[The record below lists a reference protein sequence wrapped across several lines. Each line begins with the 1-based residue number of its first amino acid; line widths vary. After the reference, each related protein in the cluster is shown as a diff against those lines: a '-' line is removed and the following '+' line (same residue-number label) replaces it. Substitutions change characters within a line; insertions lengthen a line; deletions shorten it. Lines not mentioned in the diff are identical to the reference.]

1 MSTPAPPAGA
11 DTGTAAGPRP
21 PGGPGPGA
29 GTRSRSEPAVGAGSA
44 DGAGVADGAAPA
56 WRRLAR
62 RIGAA
67 QPGAAGPPPEPVAG
81 TGPSG
86 LHRVGAHF
94 VIAPGTAPAGAA
106 ATGAAPDGLPAGLTT
121 ALARLR
127 PSPQSL
133 VLLAAAPDAATVLLG
148 RLPELT
154 RAAADR
160 GATTLVL
167 AASGLA
173 AAPEYGRRPAEQLA
187 ELAGLS
193 VVAPDGMVT
202 LRPDGTL
209 LTTGTAGGVAASWWL
224 CPPAGAV
231 RALGPAWPPAEPAGP
246 AAATV
251 TAAPAPAADVATAAD
266 TEPLLEPTAPAAP
279 PAAETP
285 AGGRPST
292 EASPAAPPAATPP
305 EVPTAGAPVAEAP
318 VAPEPEPEP
327 EPEAP
332 ARLVPSAP
340 TAPGV
345 PAVPS
350 AGHTTEATP
359 QTPGPAVPDATGQP
373 GPDGLLATALPNGFW
388 VRSGSA
394 ALSAPAPLHRATT
407 TDNTVILVVGRPGG
421 PLPTTRQLAAV
432 VRRLLPPAPE
442 ELLLSAPWSGIGALT
457 GLAAELAA
465 ELDRDVRA
473 AVGLPMRTAGG
484 HSSRLLDTDG
494 RATWEPW
501 LIELTASAGTRR
513 VVASAWRSAPAG
525 LLQCGPAV
533 FETAVPG
540 WRLEAVPA
548 GLWLRPADPGPYREP
563 RLLDPDPA
571 RPRLL
576 VGAGEQPVPAEVLA
590 GVDSLLAALAQPGAA
605 EPALVVNGVPRHRTA
620 APGRVLGPAADPA
633 GPASEPVTAEPAGEH
648 PVTAEPSG
656 THPDERPDQRPD
668 QRPDE
673 RPDEPSAQPRPLV
686 AGSATAPDP
695 TALATE
701 RTAFRALLG
710 SHFQR
715 CASHADQVATRLPAL
730 RSIAREDLKC
740 DLAAV
745 YLHHCDSGVPVTR
758 AELVKAAR
766 RSDPGAPAAYL
777 ACLGS
782 GLRRLPSHH
791 GAVLLGAHAG
801 APELRHYRP
810 GTLLTE
816 PAPVVGVPAHDVELG
831 TPVEFAVWSVT
842 GRRTSVFAEDGE
854 PEVVFPPGSRFSVLE
869 VIPAQD
875 GLPARVL
882 LREDGLPASRPR
894 AGSGLP
900 DRRDEHARMRL
911 LAWLARRDVLT
922 PQERRAPDRPDRLH
936 LTPGVAAL

>member
-11 DTGTAAGPRP
+11 DTGTAAGP
-21 PGGPGPGA
+21 GPGAA

-44 DGAGVADGAAPA
+44 DAAGVAGGAAPA

-62 RIGAA
+62 RIGGA
-67 QPGAAGPPPEPVAG
+67 QPGAAGPPSEPAAG

-106 ATGAAPDGLPAGLTT
+106 ATGAAPDEAPGGLPAGLTT

-173 AAPEYGRRPAEQLA
+173 AAPAYGRRPAEQLA

-231 RALGPAWPPAEPAGP
+231 QALGPAWPPAEPAGP

-251 TAAPAPAADVATAAD
+251 TAAPAADVATAAD
-266 TEPLLEPTAPAAP
+266 VEPLLEPTAPTA
-279 PAAETP
+279 PAAVETP
-285 AGGRPST
+285 ATGRPPA
-292 EASPAAPPAATPP
+292 EASPASPPAPPAATPP
-305 EVPTAGAPVAEAP
+305 EAPGAPAAGAP
-318 VAPEPEPEP
+318 VAPEPT
-327 EPEAP
+327 PEAP
-332 ARLVPSAP
+332 VRLAP
-340 TAPGV
+340 AAPPAPGA
-345 PAVPS
+345 PAVPA

-359 QTPGPAVPDATGQP
+359 PAPGPAVPDAAGQP

-388 VRSGSA
+388 IRSGSA
-394 ALSAPAPLHRATT
+394 GLAGPAPLQRATT

-432 VRRLLPPAPE
+432 VRRLLPPAPA
-442 ELLLSAPWSGIGALT
+442 ELLLSAPWSGVGALT

-484 HSSRLLDTDG
+484 LSSRLLDADG

-501 LIELTASAGTRR
+501 LTELTASAGTRR

-525 LLQCGPAV
+525 LPQCGPAV
-533 FETAVPG
+533 FDTAVPG
-540 WRLEAVPA
+540 WWLEAVPA

-563 RLLDPDPA
+563 RLLDPDPS

-576 VGAGEQPVPAEVLA
+576 VGAGEQPVPAEILA
-590 GVDSLLAALAQPGAA
+590 GVDSLLAALAQQGAA
-605 EPALVVNGVPRHRTA
+605 EPALVVNGVPRHRTSA
-620 APGRVLGPAADPA
+620 LGRVLGPAVAPA

-656 THPDERPDQRPD
+656 ARPDERPDQRPD

-673 RPDEPSAQPRPLV
+673 QPDERPAQPRPLV
-686 AGSATAPDP
+686 AGSATAPDR

-801 APELRHYRP
+801 AQELRHYRP

-831 TPVEFAVWSVT
+831 TPVEFALWSVT

-875 GLPARVL
+875 GLPTRVL

-936 LTPGVAAL
+936 LTPGVAAP